1 MDRREDFPN
10 YPKDGD
16 DEFADVIAPYDLWHI
31 AVYADC
37 GGTALWDMNGE
48 MLGCAEYGPFES
60 LDDRFS
66 AWSKKCEGIHDRQF
80 VTGAFKE
87 DAVPKEEMEAAYQ
100 EGLQLCAELAETLRG
115 KCLTIDYF
123 YRGGPDKR
131 FFVPDPPEYPPKD
144 KLA

>member
-37 GGTALWDMNGE
+37 GRTALWDMNGE

-60 LDDRFS
+60 LAAFLIQS
-66 AWSKKCEGIHDRQF
+66 AIR
-80 VTGAFKE
+80 
-87 DAVPKEEMEAAYQ
+87 P
-100 EGLQLCAELAETLRG
+100 
-115 KCLTIDYF
+115 LT
-123 YRGGPDKR
+123 
-131 FFVPDPPEYPPKD
+131 V
-144 KLA
+144 ACSVN